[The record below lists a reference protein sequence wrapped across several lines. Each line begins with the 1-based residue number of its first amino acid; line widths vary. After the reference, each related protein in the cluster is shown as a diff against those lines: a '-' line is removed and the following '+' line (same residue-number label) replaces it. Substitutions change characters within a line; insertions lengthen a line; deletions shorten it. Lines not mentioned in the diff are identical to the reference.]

1 MICSGK
7 YVGSPRPVST
17 TVSVSPLC
25 ASWIAF
31 LRFRV
36 LIFGA
41 WRLSSW
47 AYCPETQNWHPWGM
61 CFVFSV
67 GLNGTVHLLVPVTTL
82 RMEYFMF
89 SPSSSKGCFDFM

>member
-25 ASWIAF
+25 ASWMAF

-41 WRLSSW
+41 
-47 AYCPETQNWHPWGM
+47 
-61 CFVFSV
+61 
-67 GLNGTVHLLVPVTTL
+67 
-82 RMEYFMF
+82 
-89 SPSSSKGCFDFM
+89 